1 MNVWIFQTGEPLH
14 SDKGKE
20 RPMRAMNLANILLE
34 KGHNVIIWS
43 SCFYH
48 QKKIQRA
55 KLYKK
60 KIINKKLEIRLI
72 PSPGYKKNISI
83 GRLFDH
89 IILAYNLKKKLDLE
103 KKLPDVAFV
112 GYPPIETAFIM
123 TSWLKKKKIPY
134 LLDIKDQWPLIFI
147 EIAPKI
153 LQPLIQLILLPYFLI
168 AKKIFKDS
176 PGICAMTKSFID
188 WSLNFS
194 NRKKS
199 KFDIVTPLTA
209 PCNKLNSLEMMRTSF
224 LWWAKKGLVQ
234 NKVFRIIFIG
244 SYSAVF
250 NFDLIFNAANQ
261 LLKKDINCEF
271 VFCGDGDLK
280 EFLKIKSKN
289 FSNVKIIDWID
300 LPRALALSKISSAF
314 IAPYKNR
321 TDFMKSIPNKIID
334 AINFG
339 IPILSPLK
347 GDVEDLI
354 KKNKIGF
361 VYHDQKSLVN
371 AIYILVNNK
380 NLHKKMSNNAKKL
393 YQDKFE
399 FSKVYSQ
406 LVKNLENLKKINNER

>member
-14 SDKGKE
+14 SDKGNI
-20 RPMRAMNLANILLE
+20 RPMRAMNLANALLE

-43 SCFYH
+43 SSFYH

-55 KLYKK
+55 KLFK
-60 KIINKKLEIRLI
+60 KIIINEKLEIRLI

-89 IILAYNLKKKLDLE
+89 FILAYNLKKKLDLE

-147 EIAPKI
+147 ESVPKI
-153 LQPLIQLILLPYFLI
+153 LQPLIQLILSPYFFI
-168 AKKIFKDS
+168 AKKTFKDS
-176 PGICAMTKSFID
+176 PGICAMSKSFVD

-194 NRKKS
+194 NRRKS
-199 KFDIVTPLTA
+199 KFDIVTPLTT
-209 PCNKLNSLEMMRTSF
+209 PHNKLTSLEAKQAS

-244 SYSAVF
+244 SFSRVF
-250 NFDLIFNAANQ
+250 DFDLIFNVANQ
-261 LLKKDINCEF
+261 FLKKDINCEF
-271 VFCGDGDLK
+271 VFCGDGEFKKYLK
-280 EFLKIKSKN
+280 KKSQN
-289 FSNVKIIDWID
+289 FSNIKIIDWID
-300 LPRALALSKISSAF
+300 LPKAITLSRISSAF
-314 IAPYKNR
+314 IAPYKNKD
-321 TDFMKSIPNKIID
+321 DFMKSIPNKIID
-334 AINFG
+334 AIKFG
-339 IPILSPLK
+339 IPLLSPLK
-347 GDVEDLI
+347 GNIEDLI

-380 NLHKKMSNNAKKL
+380 NLHKKISNNAKKL

-399 FSKVYSQ
+399 FNKVYSR
-406 LVKNLENLKKINNER
+406 LIKNLENLKKTNNE